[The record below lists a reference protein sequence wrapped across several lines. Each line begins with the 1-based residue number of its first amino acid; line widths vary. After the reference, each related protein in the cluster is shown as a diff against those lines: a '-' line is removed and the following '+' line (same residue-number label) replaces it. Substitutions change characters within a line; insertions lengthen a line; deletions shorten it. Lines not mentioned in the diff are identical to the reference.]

1 MKPTTPSPTAKQVG
15 IWIRVSTDDQAQGD
29 SPEHHE
35 QRAREYA
42 KFNDWNVREVYDLA
56 GVSGKTVMEHPE
68 AKRMLADIK
77 RGHISALIFSKL
89 ARLARNTKELLD
101 FSELFR
107 VSHADMVSLQE
118 KIDTSTPAGRLF
130 YTMIAAMAQWE
141 REEIGDRVRASV
153 AIRAKLGKRLGG
165 PPPYGYRW
173 IEKKLTLEPT
183 EGTIL
188 KQAFDLFLQHRRKGS
203 VARLLN
209 KAGLRTRTG
218 AQWSDTTI
226 ARLLTQSAAKGIY
239 FTNTMR
245 KTGGWTYE
253 TKPED
258 QWGRIEV
265 TPVISEDVW
274 HQASQILEEQGK
286 KPARLGKVPVKIFGG
301 LTVCHC
307 GYKMYVPSRSRKYTC
322 EKCKN
327 KILAEDLEAIFYEK
341 LKAYFVAPER
351 IAARLASARQGLEE
365 KEARL
370 TVHQREI
377 QKVREEMTRTHRLY
391 LDGQI
396 PLESFGGYHKPLEAQ
411 LLQLQNELPKLEA
424 EVTHLK
430 IRDLSAD
437 EERTHEEGD
446 GEPAAKALD
455 VTALSGENAQLTG
468 DAGEHQNSGVDARER
483 DIEKLGLVCPDTGVH
498 RPQREVH
505 REQGREEHQL
515 AGQPD
520 DRADRH
526 HVGPVGRGMGV
537 GRGDRCVGHGAILA
551 DRGP

>member
-1 MKPTTPSPTAKQVG
+1 MKPAVPSPTAKQVG

-68 AKRMLADIK
+68 ARRMLADIK

-89 ARLARNTKELLD
+89 ARLARNTKELLE
-101 FSELFR
+101 FSDLFR

-173 IEKKLTLEPT
+173 IDKKLTLEPT

-209 KAGLRTRTG
+209 KAGLSTRTG

-245 KTGGWTYE
+245 KTGGWSYE

-437 EERTHEEGD
+437 EVLKE
-446 GEPAAKALD
+446 
-455 VTALSGENAQLTG
+455 
-468 DAGEHQNSGVDARER
+468 ARELYANWPSLPVER
-483 DIEKLGLVCPDTGVH
+483 KQSVVQSLVEKIVVGTDEIEINLSYLPSS
-498 RPQREVH
+498 
-505 REQGREEHQL
+505 EELTKSQQHL
-515 AGQPD
+515 SHTFPSMSAKPHAFA
-520 DRADRH
+520 RF
-526 HVGPVGRGMGV
+526 
-537 GRGDRCVGHGAILA
+537 LLT
-551 DRGP
+551 